1 MVATIERKQLI
12 TTMALFLSEY
22 QWLSQGVKSS
32 EVVDVVTSISLSA
45 QDQSETLR
53 LTINKL

>member
-1 MVATIERKQLI
+1 MVATMERKQLI

-32 EVVDVVTSISLSA
+32 GVVDVVTSISLSA
-45 QDQSETLR
+45 QDQSETLDD
-53 LTINKL
+53 